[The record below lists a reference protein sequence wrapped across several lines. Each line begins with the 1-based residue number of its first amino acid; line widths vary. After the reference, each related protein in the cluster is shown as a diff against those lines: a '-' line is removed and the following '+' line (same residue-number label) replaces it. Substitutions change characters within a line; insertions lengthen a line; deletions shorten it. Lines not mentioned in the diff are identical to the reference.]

1 MHNQL
6 CILSPPP
13 IRRPACRRAGKSVP
27 VPRRFDQTPAL
38 DAELVLC
45 ADRRQAK
52 DINLRLVVHSQ
63 DLVLAGRRCD
73 ARLLVVLKKAV
84 QSRAYSSTL

>member
-6 CILSPPP
+6 CILSSPP
-13 IRRPACRRAGKSVP
+13 IRRPARRRARKSIP
-27 VPRRFDQTPAL
+27 VLRRFNQAPAL

-52 DINLRLVVHSQ
+52 DINLRLVVDSQ
-63 DLVLAGRRCD
+63 DLVLAGQRCD
-73 ARLLVVLKKAV
+73 ACLLVVLKKAV